1 MIDHVSV
8 QVGDYARSKDFYVAA
23 LEPLG
28 YELLRDFEGRVGGFG
43 RDGKPSF
50 WIREGEPS
58 GPIHIAFEAANQGAV
73 EAFYAAALTA
83 GGTDNG
89 PPGLRTIYHP
99 GYFAAFVHDPDGNNA
114 EAVNHGG

>member
-1 MIDHVSV
+1 MESRPS
-8 QVGDYARSKDFYVAA
+8 GSARASRRARSTSPSR
-23 LEPLG
+23 PLSH
-28 YELLRDFEGRVGGFG
+28 E
-43 RDGKPSF
+43 
-50 WIREGEPS
+50 
-58 GPIHIAFEAANQGAV
+58 AV
-73 EAFYAAALTA
+73 EAFYAAALAA